1 MGAANLQTLYQFE
14 KAFED
19 AAVTFLES
27 AVGIEVFP
35 SASLEELVTPR
46 LDIEFVTGEATLP
59 VDVPIVSSPALSLGE
74 YRKHDAEFTVR
85 VVTDPTAG
93 QTRDQHFTYVGK
105 TRVALLRSQ
114 DNWDSSTLPFYDLK
128 FIRQIGTTRE
138 TDMDFQVTTISW
150 EIKFSIRDDAFPTTT
165 TTTAAP

>member
-27 AVGIEVFP
+27 EVGIDVFP
-35 SASLEELVTPR
+35 SASLDDLVTPR
-46 LDIEFVTGEATLP
+46 LDIEFTTGEAILP
-59 VDVPIVSSPALSLGE
+59 IDDPIISSPALSLGE
-74 YRKHDAEFTVR
+74 YRKHDADFSVR

-93 QTRDQHFTYVGK
+93 QTRADHFSYVGK
-105 TRVALLRSQ
+105 ARVALLRSS
-114 DNWDSSTLPFYDLK
+114 DNWDASSPPFYDLK
-128 FIRQIGTTRE
+128 FIRQTGTARS
-138 TDMDFQVTTISW
+138 TDLDFQITTISW

-165 TTTAAP
+165 TAAP

>member
-27 AVGIEVFP
+27 EVGIDVFP
-35 SASLEELVTPR
+35 SASLDDLVTPR
-46 LDIEFVTGEATLP
+46 LDIEFTTGEAILP
-59 VDVPIVSSPALSLGE
+59 IDDPIISSPALDLGE
-74 YRKHDAEFTVR
+74 YRKHDADFSVR

-93 QTRDQHFTYVGK
+93 QTRADHFSYVGK
-105 TRVALLRSQ
+105 TRVALLRSS
-114 DNWDSSTLPFYDLK
+114 DNWDASSLPFYDLK
-128 FIRQIGTTRE
+128 FIRQTGTARS
-138 TDMDFQVTTISW
+138 TDLDFQITTISW

-165 TTTAAP
+165 TAAP